1 MPVALKK
8 GSVILEIQDDKSKL
22 VSCKC
27 CGCSL
32 EPIGGSCELE
42 FIYVNT
48 NKIQDDAFDIELL
61 KSDGTWV
68 KAGNINGVCESY
80 LQPPCICSKV
90 DTKKFKFTI
99 DQSFVSGKAECAIE
113 FRSVMTQDNGCGTFG
128 TFDISGPNGTGF
140 GGFLGNS
147 GLIDITV
154 SCFPS
159 T

>member
-1 MPVALKK
+1 MATIKTKGGKVLLK
-8 GSVILEIQDDKSKL
+8 DDKITCS
-22 VSCKC
+22 C

-48 NKIQDDAFDIELL
+48 NAVQDDAFDIELL

-68 KAGNINGVCESY
+68 KAGNINGACESY
-80 LQPPCICSKV
+80 SSPPCICSKV

-113 FRSVMTQDNGCGTFG
+113 FRSIMTQDNGCGTFG
-128 TFDISGPNGTGF
+128 TFDIIGPNGTGF
-140 GGFLGNS
+140 GGYLGGS

-154 SCFPS
+154 ACFPPV
-159 T
+159 